1 MSEENE
7 KEEEGSTVTAE
18 ESHDHDHEDDHDH
31 DHDHGEEEFEFAE
44 DPSFD
49 VDYKGDC
56 AYEVKVTVPVA
67 NEKKQA
73 GEMFD
78 ELKSDTEIPGFRR
91 GRAPLKLV
99 ENKFSKVVKG
109 EVTAKLVGAAF
120 QKLVKDEDLRPSG
133 YPDID
138 GLEEEKE
145 RAADEPLTFTLKF
158 DVAPRVELG
167 KYRGI
172 EVERPFVVVDD
183 NDVKEAVNDMLDRQ
197 AVFEELPEGTAEE
210 GDQAIIDFKGTSDGE
225 EFSGG
230 SAENY
235 PYILGSKRFFPEFEE
250 ALAGCSP
257 DSELSCNVTFPE
269 DYFAEELRGKDAVF
283 EIKVNEIK
291 RKKAPELSKEFA
303 EEAGFEGV
311 EELEAKVRE
320 QLEGASKERSKSV
333 AESRVL
339 EGLVEAST
347 FEISPKL
354 IDAVAGQQQ
363 EQEARQLISMG
374 LPREEFEKQLEA
386 LAEKCKESA
395 VRNIKTMVVLNEIGD
410 AEGIEV
416 SEEDLDKEAETISK
430 SIGAEVDMVAG
441 YIKEE
446 GQRNSYLDRIY
457 RMKALAVIMD
467 NATITDK
474 ELTRDELE
482 ESEAALAQGED

>member
-18 ESHDHDHEDDHDH
+18 ELHDHDHEDDH

-56 AYEVKVTVPVA
+56 VYEVQVTVPVA

-78 ELKSDTEIPGFRR
+78 ELKSDAEIPGFRR

-99 ENKFSKVVKG
+99 EKKFSKAVKG

-120 QKLVKDEDLRPSG
+120 QKLVKDEDLRPTG

-172 EVERPFVVVDD
+172 EVERPFVVVNDD
-183 NDVKEAVNDMLDRQ
+183 DVKDAVNNMLDRQ

-210 GDQAIIDFKGTSDGE
+210 GDQAIIDFKGTSAGE

-235 PYILGSKRFFPEFEE
+235 PYILGSNRFFPEFEE
-250 ALAGCSP
+250 ALSGCSP

-291 RKKAPELSKEFA
+291 RKKAPKLSKKFA
-303 EEAGFEGV
+303 EEAGYEGV
-311 EELEAKVRE
+311 KDLKTKLRE
-320 QLEGASKERSKSV
+320 QLEEASKGRSKSV
-333 AESRVL
+333 AESRAL
-339 EGLVEAST
+339 EGIVEAST

-354 IDAVAGQQQ
+354 IDAVAAQQQ

-374 LPREEFEKQLEA
+374 LPREEFEKQLEV
-386 LAEKCKESA
+386 LAEKSKESA

-430 SIGAEVDMVAG
+430 SMGAEVDRVAE

-457 RMKALAVIMD
+457 RSKALAVIMD
-467 NATITDK
+467 NATVTDK

-482 ESEAALAQGED
+482 ESEGAPAQGED

>member
-7 KEEEGSTVTAE
+7 TKEEGSKEDGSTAVAE
-18 ESHDHDHEDDHDH
+18 ESHDEDR
-31 DHDHGEEEFEFAE
+31 DHGEEDFEFAE
-44 DPSFD
+44 DPTFD
-49 VDYKGDC
+49 IDYKGEC

-73 GEMFD
+73 GQMFD
-78 ELKSDTEIPGFRR
+78 ELKSDAEIPGFRR

-109 EVTAKLVGAAF
+109 EVRAKLVGAAF
-120 QKLVKDEDLRPSG
+120 QKLVKDEDLQPAG
-133 YPDID
+133 FPDIE
-138 GLEEEKE
+138 GLDEEGK
-145 RAADEPLTFTLKF
+145 RAADEPLAFTLKF
-158 DVAPRVELG
+158 DVSPRVELG

-172 EVERPFVVVDD
+172 EVERPFVLVDD
-183 NDVKEAVNDMLDRQ
+183 DDVNEAVNDMLDRH
-197 AVFEELPEGTAEE
+197 AVFEELKEGTAEE
-210 GDQAIIDFKGTSDGE
+210 GDQVIIDFKGRTDGE

-250 ALAGCSP
+250 ALKGCSP
-257 DSELSCNVTFPE
+257 DSEINCTVTFPE
-269 DYFAEELRGKDAVF
+269 DYFAEELRTKKAKF
-283 EIKVNEIK
+283 EIKVNELK
-291 RKKAPELSKEFA
+291 RKKLPELSKEFA
-303 EEAGFEGV
+303 EEAGYEGV
-311 EELEAKVRE
+311 KDLKTKLKE
-320 QLEGASKERSKSV
+320 QLEQAGKERSKV
-333 AESRVL
+333 ITESRAL
-339 EGLVEAST
+339 EGVVEAST

-354 IDAVAGQQQ
+354 IDTVAGRQQ
-363 EQEARQLISMG
+363 EQEVRQLISKG
-374 LPREEFEKQLEA
+374 LPREEFDKQLEI
-386 LAEKCKESA
+386 LVEKSKESA
-395 VRNIKTMVVLNEIGD
+395 ARNIKTIVVLNEIGE

-416 SEEDLDKEAETISK
+416 SEEDLDKEAEIISK

-446 GQRNSYLDRIY
+446 GQRDSYLDRIY

-482 ESEAALAQGED
+482 ETEGTSAQGEE